1 MNANANA
8 LLVFWCPQE
17 IPAFIKNF
25 VLHLRIISDFIFTWF
40 RVGFWYLL

>member
-17 IPAFIKNF
+17 TSAFIKNF
-25 VLHLRIISDFIFTWF
+25 VLHLLSQTLSLH
-40 RVGFWYLL
+40 GLG